1 MEDLLWTEMEERG
14 TEKCGEE
21 IRTSRMAVAKGS
33 RGDEA
38 SGTPQSWGDKGTLVA
53 LVAHKLLVFLQR
65 PKSH

>member
-1 MEDLLWTEMEERG
+1 MEEWG
-14 TEKCGEE
+14 TEKCEEE
-21 IRTSRMAVAKGS
+21 IQTSRMAGAKGS

-38 SGTPQSWGDKGTLVA
+38 SGTPQSWGDQGNLVA